1 MLKPFANAVDDKFKN
16 ATVRKIP
23 YKVRASVAAGYVG
36 KTYANN
42 RTEVFSMGM
51 EQLYKDPINFAEDD
65 PEYFKFIVGV
75 LRGDI

>member
-1 MLKPFANAVDDKFKN
+1 M
-16 ATVRKIP
+16 
-23 YKVRASVAAGYVG
+23 RASVAAGYVG

-42 RTEVFSMGM
+42 STEVFSMGM
-51 EQLYKDPINFAEDD
+51 EQLYKDPISFAEDD

>member
-1 MLKPFANAVDDKFKN
+1 
-16 ATVRKIP
+16 
-23 YKVRASVAAGYVG
+23 
-36 KTYANN
+36 
-42 RTEVFSMGM
+42 MGM